1 MFTVLDN
8 LFNKLQANGFCCIV
22 VGNSTYGGVV
32 VPTDLILAEYA
43 SSIGFKV
50 DKIEVDRFII
60 PSSQQYNRTKGFS
73 KFIRESVVCLKKQN

>member
-1 MFTVLDN
+1 M
-8 LFNKLQANGFCCIV
+8 
-22 VGNSTYGGVV
+22 
-32 VPTDLILAEYA
+32 PTDLILAEYA

-60 PSSQQYNRTKGFS
+60 PSSQQYNRTKSFS